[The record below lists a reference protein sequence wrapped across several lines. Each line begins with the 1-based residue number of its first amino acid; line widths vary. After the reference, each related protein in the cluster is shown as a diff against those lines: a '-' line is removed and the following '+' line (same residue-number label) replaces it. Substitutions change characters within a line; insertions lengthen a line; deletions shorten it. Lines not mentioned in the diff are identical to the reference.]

1 MARRGFSL
9 IEGVAAM
16 KSKLNTALAAA
27 GCALVLSVGAA
38 KATTF
43 DLSTTLD
50 CSGCTLAGTLVIVN
64 NSIVSEDITFTGL
77 TGVGPFTIN
86 AGVSFILLGTGVIHL
101 TIDDGLFDRVDL
113 FLPGVDQFWPLG
125 YTGGPICGTT
135 SPFAGCSFLTESDV
149 VIRSGIVTVR
159 VESGSLNPET
169 AAAPIPNVGAAL
181 PGLILACGVLLV
193 LARRRRRLEQ
203 QPLGRGD

>member
-1 MARRGFSL
+1 
-9 IEGVAAM
+9 M
-16 KSKLNTALAAA
+16 KSKLKAALAAA
-27 GCALVLSVGAA
+27 GCALVLSVGAT

-50 CSGCTLAGTLVIVN
+50 CSGCTLGGNIVIIN

-77 TGVGPFTIN
+77 TGVGPFIIN
-86 AGVSFILLGTGVIHL
+86 AGVSFIFLGTGVIHL

-135 SPFAGCSFLTESDV
+135 SPFTGCSLVTESDI

-159 VESGSLNPET
+159 VESGSLTPET
-169 AAAPIPNVGAAL
+169 AAVPGPSSAPAFPA
-181 PGLILACGVLLV
+181 
-193 LARRRRRLEQ
+193 
-203 QPLGRGD
+203 